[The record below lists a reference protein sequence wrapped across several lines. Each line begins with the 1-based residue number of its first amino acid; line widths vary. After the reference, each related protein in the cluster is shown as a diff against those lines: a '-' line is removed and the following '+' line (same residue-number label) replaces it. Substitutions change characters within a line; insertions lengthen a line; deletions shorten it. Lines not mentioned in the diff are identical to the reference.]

1 MKLFVGMLILSVFGI
16 TFSLKAVEQPIEVEC
31 PLGGSN
37 AKGWVILGSYHS
49 GVGLDGKQYGAHV
62 QPNPPPEC
70 PDNCFLVYKE
80 NFSES
85 ELIQLRKYIFSE
97 EYQSMWKNTAPA
109 FYRLAKIHEYMGA
122 PIIDHYYHYVI
133 ATWEFDYPPFG
144 KKYSFYALEAI
155 EALKKI
161 IDTTQSDLLSESQI
175 VEVHYLLAELY
186 RRVGDFENARKELQ
200 WVKETNH
207 RKDFIHPDFIAFLD
221 SLILHKDSYPHLI
234 ADYST
239 LPELTKKEAKMVS
252 VIKIRITNTIVYKV
266 KENKQVAHPAVVKS
280 WVNDQI
286 EEWMREPGFI
296 EELNKIK
303 SRRDR
308 QSNLINKGIEKF
320 LNK

>member
-1 MKLFVGMLILSVFGI
+1 MKMFVGMLILSVFGI

-70 PDNCFLVYKE
+70 PDNGFLVYKE

-85 ELIQLRKYIFSE
+85 ELTELRKYIFSE

-109 FYRLAKIHEYMGA
+109 FYRLAKIYEYMGA
-122 PIIDHYYHYVI
+122 SITDHYYHYVI
-133 ATWEFDYPPFG
+133 ATWEFDHPPFG

-155 EALKKI
+155 EALKKTI
-161 IDTTQSDLLSESQI
+161 GIMRSNLLSETQF

-186 RRVGDFENARKELQ
+186 RRVGDFENARKKLHWMKQ
-200 WVKETNH
+200 TDYK
-207 RKDFIHPDFIAFLD
+207 KDFIHPHFIEYLD
-221 SLILHKDSYPHLI
+221 SLISQKDSEPHMI
-234 ADYST
+234 SEYST
-239 LPELTKKEAKMVS
+239 LPELTKKETKMVS
-252 VIKIRITNTIVYKV
+252 VIKKRITNTIISKV
-266 KENKQVAHPAVVKS
+266 KENKQVAHPAVIES
-280 WVNDQI
+280 WVNNQI
-286 EEWMREPGFI
+286 EEWMQEPEFI
-296 EELNKIK
+296 KELNKIK
-303 SRRDR
+303 SRRDK
-308 QSNLINKGIEKF
+308 QFNLIKKGTEKF